1 MLKRHHRF
9 SKYRS
14 GGVNYPGGG
23 MTALD
28 FKVRRLLGDIGV
40 GLFAS
45 LRVSTV
51 GGLEFTIN
59 STSVIKVLEDLPFKD
74 KL

>member
-1 MLKRHHRF
+1 
-9 SKYRS
+9 
-14 GGVNYPGGG
+14 
-23 MTALD
+23 MTTLD
-28 FKVRRLLGDIGV
+28 FKVRRLLGAICI

-51 GGLEFTIN
+51 RGLEFTIN
-59 STSVIKVLEDLPFKD
+59 STSVIKVLRDSSFKD